1 MLEQSEL
8 TEKIVGA
15 AIEVHRHLGPG
26 LIESIYEACLCHE
39 LASAGVGFARQVA
52 VPINYKSVRLDGALR
67 MDVVVEGLVVL
78 ELKSVEKVLPLH
90 EAQLLSY
97 LRLGKYPVGLLINF
111 NVALLKHGITR
122 RALTLPPIETDG
134 VPNRSQTSP
143 ALRASAVRKNGD

>member
-26 LIESIYEACLCHE
+26 LIESVYEECLCHE
-39 LASAGVGFARQVA
+39 LAAVGVGVARQVA
-52 VPINYKSVRLDGALR
+52 LPIEYKSVRLDGGLR
-67 MDVVVEGLVVL
+67 MDVVVEGLVVR

-122 RALTLPPIETDG
+122 RALTLPPIEG
-134 VPNRSQTSP
+134 
-143 ALRASAVRKNGD
+143 ALKDTLLSENLRFSAPPR